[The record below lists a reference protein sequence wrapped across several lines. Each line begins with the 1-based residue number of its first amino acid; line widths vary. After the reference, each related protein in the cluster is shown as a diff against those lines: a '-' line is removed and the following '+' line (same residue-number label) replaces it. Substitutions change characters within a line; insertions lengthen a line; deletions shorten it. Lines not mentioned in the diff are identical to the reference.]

1 MGAGTCA
8 GAVQAL
14 RVPGLRDPRIAVV
27 ALLALLVF
35 APMIHWGLPHA
46 TAPDRTHAWGNDDAL
61 PLAALSEMYQT
72 FVEESPGRN
81 IAYPWFYYAM
91 NAGAYVPA
99 MAYLA
104 ASGAAERP
112 GGAYPF
118 GLADPAGAIA
128 LLGLMTRLLNLL
140 LSLVLVV
147 AVYVGA
153 RDLWDRTTGTCAA
166 LCTLSMFPLA
176 YYARVGNPDMAALA
190 FTALGICVLAQALAR
205 GLTVARGAWLGVFV
219 ALALA
224 TKDQTGG
231 SFLLAVPALF
241 GLHLATHRLAG
252 LGTRAF
258 WMPVLASALGLAA
271 VFVVASGLLFDPDR
285 FAAHYG
291 LIFDVVGDG
300 GHARN
305 GHPPG
310 MAGRIAQAT
319 DLLGHTLDVMGIPM
333 VLAAI
338 LGIGFAAVREPRT
351 LILLLPAAG
360 FFWMLLGVDLSRIHY
375 LLPVAL
381 PLEWFAARGIV
392 GATRGLPRPASAAIG
407 VAALLSGALL
417 LRTVDLTHA
426 MWRDSGYE
434 AGDWLEAHVQPG
446 ERLVHFS
453 APMRLPR
460 LEADVVTVPFE
471 GADPELLEGPDR
483 PEFLIVIPDD
493 TTPDRRRVEWRVG
506 GYSVRSP
513 LLPRALWDRLRGG
526 EAGYRLVAQWQT
538 PRLLPWVPRP
548 NLSYPGVN
556 PPIHVFARDDRAG
569 GLPHLEAWLEAPH
582 NPRAWRIHEPPGQ
595 FEPIEPAQPASR

>member
-1 MGAGTCA
+1 MR
-8 GAVQAL
+8 L
-14 RVPGLRDPRIAVV
+14 PRIRDSRIGWV
-27 ALLALLVF
+27 ALLAFLVF
-35 APMIHWGLPHA
+35 APMLHWGLPHA
-46 TAPDRTHAWGNDDAL
+46 TGPDRTHAWGNDDAL

-72 FVEESPGRN
+72 FVETSPGRN
-81 IAYPWFYYAM
+81 VAYPWFYYAM
-91 NAGAYVPA
+91 NAAAYAPA

-104 ASGAAERP
+104 ATGAVSQPA
-112 GGAYPF
+112 GAYPF
-118 GLADPAGAIA
+118 GLVDPAGSIA

-140 LSLVLVV
+140 MGMTLIV

-190 FTALGICVLAQALAR
+190 FTGLGICVLAQALR
-205 GLTVARGAWLGVFV
+205 GGLTVTRGAWLGVFV

-224 TKDQTGG
+224 AKDQTGG
-231 SFLLAVPALF
+231 SFVLAVPALF
-241 GLHLATHRLAG
+241 ALHLAAHG
-252 LGTRAF
+252 LTGLRTRAF
-258 WMPVLASALGLAA
+258 WMPVLASAIALVS

-291 LIFDVVGDG
+291 LIFDAVGNG
-300 GHARN
+300 GVAGNGHA
-305 GHPPG
+305 PEA
-310 MAGRIAQAT
+310 AGRLAQAT
-319 DLLGHTLDVMGIPM
+319 DLMGHTLDVMGIPM
-333 VLAAI
+333 VLAA
-338 LGIGFAAVREPRT
+338 LVGVGFAAAREPRT
-351 LILLLPAAG
+351 LVLLLPSLG
-360 FFWMLLGVDLSRIHY
+360 FLWMLLGVDLSRIHY

-381 PLEWFAARGIV
+381 PLEWFAALGIV
-392 GATRGLPRPASAAIG
+392 GLTRRLSRPDVAAIT
-407 VAALLSGALL
+407 VAAVLSGALL

-426 MWRDSGYE
+426 MWRDSGYD
-434 AGDWLEAHVQPG
+434 AGAWIETHVRPG

-460 LEADVVTVPFE
+460 LPADVVSVPYE
-471 GADPELLEGPDR
+471 GAGPELLLGDDR

-493 TTPDRRRVEWRVG
+493 TTPDRHRVEWRVG

-513 LLPRALWDRLRGG
+513 MLPRELWDRLRSG
-526 EAGYRLVAQWQT
+526 EAGYQLVAQWQT

-556 PPIHVFARDDRAG
+556 PPIQVFARDDRTE

-595 FEPIEPAQPASR
+595 FEPVEPDEPVR